1 MNTQVK
7 CRFCGKELNK
17 DSDNVYQDK
26 TRRGFYFCNDEHFIR
41 YNQKTI
47 KKTVNPNF
55 PKEKEVKD
63 ARTELLDYVYLLYN
77 KKIPTFV
84 FKQIKDFATR
94 KQKPLTYKGMELSL
108 RYWVDTLG
116 NPFDGDT
123 GIGIVEYVYDE
134 AEQFWKD
141 KQRVARA
148 AQEVKKDEVVHCVGA
163 RHTGLQQYL
172 LRRKRDANE

>member
-7 CRFCGKELNK
+7 CRFCGKELDK
-17 DSDNVYQDK
+17 EKDNVYQDK
-26 TRRGFYFCNDEHFIR
+26 SRRGFYFCNNEHFIK
-41 YNQKTI
+41 YNQKVA
-47 KKTVNPNF
+47 KKPVNPNF
-55 PKEKEVKD
+55 SKEKEVKD
-63 ARTELLDYVYLLYN
+63 ARTELLDYVYILYN

-123 GIGIVEYVYDE
+123 GIGIVEYVYDD
-134 AEQFWKD
+134 AEKFWRD
-141 KQRVARA
+141 KQRIAKA
-148 AQEVKKDEVVHCVGA
+148 AQEVKKDEVVYCA
-163 RHTGLQQYL
+163 RAKQTGLQQYL

>member
-41 YNQKTI
+41 YNQKAT

-134 AEQFWKD
+134 AEQFWED
-141 KQRVARA
+141 KQRVARVV
-148 AQEVKKDEVVHCVGA
+148 QEMRDDNVIIQGMKVNVEALKY
-163 RHTGLQQYL
+163 RM
-172 LRRKRDANE
+172 RRGNKNV